1 MFDLHVHSAPCL
13 LPRLADDAQT
23 VAWYEAAG
31 FSGCVLK
38 GHYEPTAG
46 RAHAAGAGRRVAV
59 YGGIVLNAAVGG
71 LEPAA
76 VAAALSLGARVVW
89 MPTMDARAHRLAGL
103 GRPPGAGGADLAV
116 PPLDPVA
123 DPRVRRILD
132 LVAEADAVLATGH
145 LSREEIAWLL
155 PQARAAGV
163 RRIVLTHA
171 AFTVPGL
178 TAAEARALA
187 ELGAYVEVTAFQLLH
202 QPGMSAARLGALVRE
217 AGPRHCLLS
226 SDAGQPH
233 SPPAPEAL
241 GLLLAQLERTG
252 LDRGELESMASDVPE
267 TLVTL

>member
-23 VAWYEAAG
+23 VDWYEAAG

-59 YGGIVLNAAVGG
+59 HGAIVLNAAVGG
-71 LEPAA
+71 LAPAA

-89 MPTMDARAHRLAGL
+89 MPTLDARAHRLVGL
-103 GRPPGAGGADLAV
+103 GRLRGTGGADLAV
-116 PPLDPVA
+116 PPLDRAAEPPVL
-123 DPRVRRILD
+123 RILD

-145 LSREEIAWLL
+145 LSRDEIAWLV
-155 PQARAAGV
+155 PKARAAGV

-171 AFTVPGL
+171 SFTVPGL

-202 QPGMSAARLGALVRE
+202 QPGMSAARLGAIVRE
-217 AGPRHCLLS
+217 TGPQHCVLS

-241 GLLLAQLERTG
+241 RLLVAELERVG
-252 LDRGELESMASDVPE
+252 LARGELESMAADVPE
-267 TLVTL
+267 ALVTP